1 MAYTPRLPFEIFAEL
16 LARVIST
23 SRVLTDMAEGSVIGT
38 ILGSVAEEVSA
49 VERRIKEFVDAY
61 YLRGTGVN
69 LDRRL
74 DDFPPGFPRR
84 RTATPAVG
92 GACRVVRTSNT
103 GTTVL
108 PAGSLIV
115 QASSLREV
123 TYTNLVTVTIG
134 PGDYSAIDI
143 PFIALTPGAIGNLS
157 QPSLIN
163 TIVRGL
169 PELVEVTNT
178 QPLAGGTD
186 RERDDELRQRAERWV
201 ASLALAQNEA
211 LEAVALN
218 FQASNSTVASH
229 ARIWNDPDM
238 RGYSELVVDDGTG
251 MQGYTRLAQT
261 TTGVV
266 PTLSGSGL
274 RYQFPFEWPA
284 ATPPVVRIDG
294 NIVPPSSYQVL
305 HDKGLIVLNEFTPY
319 AVSPG
324 MPWSVGDH
332 SVFVGFIAELQ
343 RYINTI
349 CVAAGTVVRVVSP
362 IPQYINLSF
371 NMVAAPGTNLVDVRE
386 QIKRA
391 IVAFVAR
398 LAPGEPLL
406 IYRLIGSLNAL
417 PGVLNVV
424 FDQTDRYPGSIKHKL
439 VARLSDITGR

>member
-1 MAYTPRLPFEIFAEL
+1 
-16 LARVIST
+16 
-23 SRVLTDMAEGSVIGT
+23 
-38 ILGSVAEEVSA
+38 
-49 VERRIKEFVDAY
+49 
-61 YLRGTGVN
+61 
-69 LDRRL
+69 
-74 DDFPPGFPRR
+74 
-84 RTATPAVG
+84 
-92 GACRVVRTSNT
+92 
-103 GTTVL
+103 
-108 PAGSLIV
+108 
-115 QASSLREV
+115 
-123 TYTNLVTVTIG
+123 VTIG

-305 HDKGLIVLNEFTPY
+305 HDKGLIVLNEFTPS